1 VIVVVA
7 CVAMPTGCATGA
19 HSARRARTHR
29 PATTTTTRPTTT
41 TTAPLISYR
50 VQRGDTLTSVAK
62 RFRTSPATIIFL
74 NRLADPNH
82 LTEGQTLLIPPPAA
96 LALRVTPA
104 QGHVGEG
111 FQLDLTG
118 AKPAEAVVF
127 EIDSPAGKYT
137 GHPHLAADDG
147 SVTATYIPSVG
158 DPVGTYQVIATG
170 NLGTTARASFRVVA
184 GAQG

>member
-1 VIVVVA
+1 MIVVVA

-29 PATTTTTRPTTT
+29 PATTTTTRPTMT

>member
-1 VIVVVA
+1 MIVIVT
-7 CVAMPTGCATGA
+7 CVAMPAGCATGT
-19 HSARRARTHR
+19 HSARRARTRR
-29 PATTTTTRPTTT
+29 PATTTTASPTTT

-62 RFRTSPATIIFL
+62 RFRTSPATIAFL
-74 NRLADPNH
+74 NRLADPDH
-82 LTEGQTLLIPPPAA
+82 LTEGQTLRIPPPAP

-104 QGHVGEG
+104 QGHAGEQ
-111 FQLDLTG
+111 FQLELTG

-137 GHPHLAADDG
+137 GHAHTAADDG
-147 SVTATYIPSVG
+147 SVTAVYVPSVG
-158 DPVGTYQVIATG
+158 DPVGTYEVIATG

-184 GAQG
+184 GAQR